1 MTECSVV
8 SLAQQLVAIPS
19 VNPMGQ
25 EVSGPEYLET
35 RVSEFLESLFAQW
48 ELPHFRQPVAP
59 GRDNVVAVLPGD
71 PPDGPV
77 VLLEVHQDT
86 VPVAGMTI
94 DPWGAEL
101 RNGRLYGRGASDVK
115 GSMAAMLCALR
126 RLQQQAPAPR
136 PTVAL
141 ACTVNEEFGYT
152 GAQQLCR
159 LWQDEP
165 HPLLPRRPEACVV
178 AEPTLLHVVV
188 AHKGAVRWKC
198 VTRGKAAHTC
208 NPDLGRNAIFAMAPV
223 LLALERYHREVLSA
237 REPHP
242 LCGKPTLSVGIIRG
256 GVAVNTVPDRCEIQ
270 VDRRLVPGETAEQ
283 AVAELV
289 EYLAQQ
295 PDIDSQGLEHDHSLF
310 SGEPLVEGPNLPLA
324 EKLLA
329 SARSVLPD
337 RQIIGVPYGTDAAVI
352 AASGIPCVVF
362 GPGSIDQAHTEDE
375 WIAVEQLEQG
385 TDVLFTFLRDYLS
398 R

>member
-1 MTECSVV
+1 MNSPVV
-8 SLAQQLVAIPS
+8 HLAQQLVAIPS

-25 EVSGPEYLET
+25 DVSGPEYLET
-35 RVSEFLESLFAQW
+35 RMTEFLESLFRQW
-48 ELPHFRQPVAP
+48 ELPYFRQAVSP
-59 GRDNVVAVLPGD
+59 GRENIVAVLPGD
-71 PPDGPV
+71 PPNGPV
-77 VLLEVHQDT
+77 LMLEVHQDT

-101 RNGRLYGRGASDVK
+101 REGRLYGRGAADVK

-126 RLQQQAPAPR
+126 RLQQEAPSPR

-152 GAQQLCR
+152 GAAGLCR
-159 LWQDEP
+159 LWQGEP
-165 HPLLPRRPEACVV
+165 HPLLPAKPEACVV

-223 LLALERYHREVLSA
+223 LLALERFHREVLSR

-270 VDRRLVPGETAEQ
+270 VDRRLIPGETAQQ
-283 AVAELV
+283 AVAELTD
-289 EYLAQQ
+289 YLQQQ
-295 PDIDSQGLEHDHSLF
+295 PDVDTENLEHDHSLF
-310 SGEPLVEGPNLPLA
+310 SGEPLVEGPNLPVA
-324 EKLLA
+324 EKLLRA
-329 SARSVLPD
+329 ARTVLPD
-337 RQIIGVPYGTDAAVI
+337 RQTIGVAYGTDAAVI
-352 AASGIPCVVF
+352 AATGVPCVVF
-362 GPGSIDQAHTEDE
+362 GPGSIDQAHTQDE
-375 WIAVEQLEQG
+375 WITVEQLEQG
-385 TDVLFTFLRDYLS
+385 AEALYHFLRSYAQG
-398 R
+398 

>member
-1 MTECSVV
+1 MSSPVV
-8 SLAQQLVAIPS
+8 QLARQLVAIPS

-25 EVSGPEYLET
+25 DVSGPEYLEG
-35 RVSEFLESLFAQW
+35 RVTEFLESLFEEWGLA
-48 ELPHFRQPVAP
+48 HFRQTVSP
-59 GRDNVVAVLPGD
+59 GRDNIVAVLPGD
-71 PPDGPV
+71 GAAERV
-77 VLLEVHQDT
+77 LLLEVHQDT

-101 RNGRLYGRGASDVK
+101 RQGRLYGRGAADVK
-115 GSMAAMLCALR
+115 GSMAAMLCAVR
-126 RLQQQAPAPR
+126 RLQQEAPSPR
-136 PTVAL
+136 PTVVL

-152 GAQQLCR
+152 GAARLCR

-165 HPLLPRRPEACVV
+165 HPLLPRKPEACVV

-208 NPDLGRNAIFAMAPV
+208 NPELGRNAIFAMAPV
-223 LLALERYHREVLSA
+223 LQALQRYHQQVLSR

-242 LCGKPTLSVGIIRG
+242 LCGRPTLSVGIIRG

-270 VDRRLVPGETAEQ
+270 VDRRLIPGETAAE

-289 EYLAQQ
+289 RYLEQQ
-295 PDIDSQGLEHDHSLF
+295 PDVDHEHLEHDHSLF
-310 SGEPLVEGPNLPLA
+310 SGEPLVEGANRPLA

-329 SARSVLPD
+329 SARTVLPD
-337 RQIIGVPYGTDAAVI
+337 RQMIGVAYGTDAAVI
-352 AASGIPCVVF
+352 AASGVPCVVF
-362 GPGSIDQAHTEDE
+362 GPGSIDQAHTQDE
-375 WIAVEQLEQG
+375 WIALEQLQQG
-385 TDVLFTFLRDYLS
+385 AEVLYHFLSHYARE
-398 R
+398 